1 MRIAIVSDA
10 VAPWHVG
17 GTEHRYREILT
28 HLANREDGD
37 ADEITV
43 YTMRWWNGE
52 APVGHRAL
60 MPLMRM
66 YRPDGKRSSLQGA
79 CFALAC
85 LRMLFVKADVIEAD
99 HMPGP
104 QLLTLAL
111 VAKLTRR
118 PLVVSWHEHWG
129 KAGWKTYLPKAWWIG
144 AGIEWLGAKTADVV
158 VAGIED
164 TRQRLI
170 AAGVRAERVALVPYG
185 VHVEGEAA
193 DGSVRGGAVTFGRQ
207 VPHKRFDLVIE
218 AVAILAA
225 RGSRIPLR
233 MIGDGPERANLEAL
247 AVARGVA
254 DLVHFTGSLPTQR
267 DVWAEVARA
276 EVCIMPSEREGFG
289 LAVAESLWLGTPV
302 VVSDHRDN
310 AAKSLV
316 DDGETGVIARSG
328 NAEAFAEGIERARHM
343 DHAQTAE
350 RFRSSG
356 RAVRWE
362 ESARRLRET
371 WAGAAKQRRRK

>member
-1 MRIAIVSDA
+1 MKIAIVSDA

-17 GTEHRYREILT
+17 GKEHRYREILA
-28 HLANREDGD
+28 HLAEQAHDTGN

-43 YTMRWWNGE
+43 YTMRWWDGE
-52 APVGHRAL
+52 NPAGHRAL

-66 YRPDGKRSSLQGA
+66 YRSDGRRSMLQGA

-85 LRMLFVKADVIEAD
+85 LRMLFIKSDVIEAD

-129 KAGWKTYLPKAWWIG
+129 VAGWKTYLPSTWWIG
-144 AGIEWLGAKTADVV
+144 ASIEWLGARLADVV
-158 VAGIED
+158 VTGIED
-164 TRQRLI
+164 TRKRLI
-170 AAGVRAERVALVPYG
+170 AAGIPESRVVLVPYG
-185 VHVEGEAA
+185 VHVEA
-193 DGSVRGGAVTFGRQ
+193 GGATGTTRSGAVAFGRQ
-207 VPHKRFDLVIE
+207 VPHKRFDLAIE

-225 RGSRIPLR
+225 RGTPITLR
-233 MIGDGPERANLEAL
+233 MIGDGPERGALEAL
-247 AVARGVA
+247 AAARGVA
-254 DLVHFTGSLPTQR
+254 NLVHFTGSLPTQR
-267 DVWAEVARA
+267 DVWAEVEKA
-276 EVCIMPSEREGFG
+276 EVCVMPSEREGFG
-289 LAVAESLWLGTPV
+289 LAVAESLWLGTPA

-328 NAEAFAEGIERARHM
+328 EAASFAEAIERARGF
-343 DHAQTAE
+343 DHVTIAE

-362 ESARRLRET
+362 ESARRLRAT
-371 WAGAAKQRRRK
+371 WAKATGLE

>member
-1 MRIAIVSDA
+1 MKIAIVSDA

-17 GTEHRYREILT
+17 GKEHRYREILAE
-28 HLANREDGD
+28 LAKRDGGET
-37 ADEITV
+37 DEITI

-66 YRPDGKRSSLQGA
+66 YRSDGRRSSLQGA
-79 CFALAC
+79 CFAIAC

-129 KAGWKTYLPKAWWIG
+129 RAGWKAYLPKIWWIG
-144 AGIEWLGAKTADVV
+144 AGIEWLGAKAADVV
-158 VAGIED
+158 VAGIEE
-164 TRQRLI
+164 TRGRLI
-170 AAGVRAERVALVPYG
+170 AAGVPAERVVLVPYG
-185 VHVEGEAA
+185 VHVEGDAA
-193 DGSVRGGAVTFGRQ
+193 VGAVRSGAVTFGRQ
-207 VPHKRFDLVIE
+207 VPHKRFDLAIE
-218 AVAILAA
+218 AVAILAE
-225 RGSRIPLR
+225 RGIRITLR

-267 DVWAEVARA
+267 DVWAEVAQS

-289 LAVAESLWLGTPV
+289 LAVAEALWLGTPL

-316 DDGETGVIARSG
+316 DDGETGVIIRSG
-328 NAEAFAEGIERARHM
+328 DAEAIAEGIERARRM
-343 DHAQTAE
+343 DHVHIAE

-371 WAGAAKQRRRK
+371 WGRAARCTT